1 MIVKVWQTSKQ
12 TIHGS
17 FACNFIVMKRFLLSF
32 SFLALVFNAFSQNC
46 THHCHNHAAH
56 SKNQAKKELVEINKN
71 WKKRTFKTNGL
82 IHFIGSTH
90 QHSGFS
96 DGYPGTTPADYFQS
110 GIDKGFDFV
119 FGADHSDSYIIPV
132 TLHDECASENIL
144 DCIAINPL
152 DLVGSVLKWPKF
164 AEIAKEKTN
173 ENFLAVRGFEWT
185 SDRFGHINVYFSKHI
200 SNAKT
205 DGGYVLLETFWNW
218 FTTDPVNIFG
228 LEAVLG
234 GYGASDGLGVFNHPG
249 DKSLFDEDP
258 GFNWN
263 GFEYVPKADSQMV
276 GMEVFN
282 DGRDYAS
289 DGRAYFQE
297 ALDLGW
303 HIGAIASED
312 HHDTDWNND
321 ENEKTIVVAK
331 DLTEASFKEAMKR
344 RRTYAVRD
352 FSLRLEYFAGDAF
365 MGSQIQRKT
374 DSQVLLNATV
384 DTDQKVKIEIVSNG
398 NTVVDSVFGKR
409 IQKIVDVTESEKWY
423 YLRVSDANTGRSL
436 AYSSPIW
443 IKGGGDIVDEINTSV
458 VEASKQEFLVYPN
471 PVSRGNRVFF
481 NARNLVSVSLFS
493 ADGKLIKTTNE
504 NSIEMDVESGI
515 YICRLFDG
523 ESVVSKVV
531 EVK

>member
-1 MIVKVWQTSKQ
+1 MIVKIWQTSRQ
-12 TIHGS
+12 TRQGF
-17 FACNFIVMKRFLLSF
+17 FACNFIVMKKFLLSF
-32 SFLALVFNAFSQNC
+32 CFLVFVFGAFAQNC
-46 THHCHNHAAH
+46 THHCHNHEEHADENEIKH
-56 SKNQAKKELVEINKN
+56 VNEINKN
-71 WKKRTFKTNGL
+71 WKKRSFKTNGL
-82 IHFIGSTH
+82 THFIGSTH

-96 DGYPGTTPADYFQS
+96 DGFPGTTPADYFQS
-110 GIDKGFDFV
+110 GIDNGFDFV

-152 DLVGSVLKWPKF
+152 DLVGSVLKWPRF
-164 AEIAKEKTN
+164 AEIAAEKSTD
-173 ENFLAVRGFEWT
+173 NFLAVRGFEWT

-289 DGRAYFQE
+289 DGRSYFQE
-297 ALDLGW
+297 ALDQGW

-312 HHDTDWNND
+312 HHDTNWNND
-321 ENEKTIVVAK
+321 EDEKTIIVAK
-331 DLTEASFKEAMKR
+331 DLTEESFKEAMKR

-384 DTDQKVKIEIVSNG
+384 DTDQKIKIEIVSNE
-398 NTVVDSVFGKR
+398 NTVVDSVYGKR
-409 IQKIVDVTESEKWY
+409 IQKIVEVTDAEKWY
-423 YLRVSDANTGRSL
+423 YLRVSDANSGRSL

-458 VEASKQEFLVYPN
+458 YEASKQDLLVYPN
-471 PVSRGNRVFF
+471 PVSRGNKIYF
-481 NARNLVSVSLFS
+481 NTKNLVSVSLYS
-493 ADGKLIKTTNE
+493 ADGKLIKSTNE
-504 NSIEMDVESGI
+504 NTLLMDVESGV

-523 ESVVSKVV
+523 ESLVSKVV